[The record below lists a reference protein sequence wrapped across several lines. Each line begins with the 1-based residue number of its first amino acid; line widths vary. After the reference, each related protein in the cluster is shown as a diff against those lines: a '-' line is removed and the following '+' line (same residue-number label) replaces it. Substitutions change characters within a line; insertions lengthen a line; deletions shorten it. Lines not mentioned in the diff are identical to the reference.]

1 MNADNLWENTMQPVP
16 IKFPSEIERLR
27 KLLEA
32 DRSLSY
38 FERIQ
43 ALDGIWNAVD
53 LFASTARKLPAR
65 DRLRQLR
72 EEEGHKCLREF
83 IQRHLARQPADGG
96 ATD

>member
-1 MNADNLWENTMQPVP
+1 MQQVP
-16 IKFPSEIERLR
+16 IKFPSDIERLR
-27 KLLEA
+27 RLIEA

-53 LFASTARKLPAR
+53 LFVSTARQLPAR

-72 EEEGHKCLREF
+72 EEEGHKCFREF
-83 IQRHLARQPADGG
+83 IQRHLAKQPADGR